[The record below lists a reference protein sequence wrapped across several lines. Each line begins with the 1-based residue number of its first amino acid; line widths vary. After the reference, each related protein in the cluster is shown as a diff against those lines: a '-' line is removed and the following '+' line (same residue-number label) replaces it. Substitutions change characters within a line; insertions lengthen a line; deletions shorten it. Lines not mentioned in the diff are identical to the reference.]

1 MKTIG
6 LLGGMSW
13 ESTALYYQQIN
24 KMVHRK
30 LGKLHSAKVII
41 NSVDF
46 EEIAALQA
54 KGLWQEAGAY
64 LAEQALNLEKAG
76 ADCILVC
83 TNTMHKIA
91 AQIEDS
97 ISIPFLHI
105 ADATAKEILSQNI
118 GKVALLGTA
127 FTMEQDFYK
136 ARLQD
141 HRIDVVI
148 PNEADRKI
156 VHSIIYEELCLGVIN
171 PDSQQKYIAIVERL
185 IAEGAQGIILGC
197 TEICMLIGE
206 LKFSVPLFDTTTI
219 HAKEAVSFSLN
230 ENKNFHSTNL
240 NISAAISGNTV

>member
-13 ESTALYYQQIN
+13 ESIALYYQQIN

-54 KGLWQEAGAY
+54 KGLWQEASAY
-64 LAEQALNLEKAG
+64 LAEQAQNLEKAG

-141 HRIDVVI
+141 YGIDVII
-148 PNEADRKI
+148 PNEADRKT
-156 VHSIIYEELCLGVIN
+156 VHHIIYEELCLGVIN
-171 PDSQQKYIAIVERL
+171 SDSQQKYIAIVERL

-219 HAKEAVSFSLN
+219 HAKEAVSFAL
-230 ENKNFHSTNL
+230 T
-240 NISAAISGNTV
+240 

>member
-24 KMVHRK
+24 KMVHGK

-76 ADCILVC
+76 AECILVC

-91 AQIEDS
+91 PQIEDA
-97 ISIPFLHI
+97 ITVPFLHI
-105 ADATAKEILSQNI
+105 ADATAKEIVSQDI

-136 ARLQD
+136 ARLQE
-141 HRIDVVI
+141 HGIDVII

-156 VHSIIYEELCLGVIN
+156 VHRIIYEELCLGVIN
-171 PDSQQKYIAIVERL
+171 PDSRQKYETIVEAL
-185 IAEGAQGIILGC
+185 IAEGAEGIILGC

-206 LKFSVPLFDTTTI
+206 LKFSVPLFDTTAI

-230 ENKNFHSTNL
+230 ENKNSKSANL
-240 NISAAISGNTV
+240 SMTAANIL

>member
-24 KMVHRK
+24 KMVHHK

-41 NSVDF
+41 NSLDF

-64 LAEQALNLEKAG
+64 LAEQAQNLEKAG

-83 TNTMHKIA
+83 TNTMHKVA
-91 AQIEDS
+91 AQIEES
-97 ISIPFLHI
+97 ITVPFLHI
-105 ADATAKEILSQNI
+105 ADTTAKEILSQNI

-136 ARLQD
+136 ARLRD
-141 HRIDVVI
+141 YGIDVII

-156 VHSIIYEELCLGVIN
+156 VHRIIYEELCLGVIN
-171 PDSQQKYIAIVERL
+171 SDSQQQYIAIVEAL
-185 IAEGAQGIILGC
+185 IADGAEGIILGC

-219 HAKEAVSFSLN
+219 HAKEAVNFSLN
-230 ENKNFHSTNL
+230 ENKISNSANLHIST
-240 NISAAISGNTV
+240 AKVGNRV

>member
-13 ESTALYYQQIN
+13 ESTALYYQKIN
-24 KMVHRK
+24 KMVHHK

-54 KGLWQEAGAY
+54 KGLWQEAGTY
-64 LAEQALNLEKAG
+64 LAEQAQNLEKAG

-83 TNTMHKIA
+83 TNTMHKVA

-97 ISIPFLHI
+97 ITVPFLHI

-141 HRIDVVI
+141 HGIDVVI
-148 PNEADRKI
+148 PNEEDRKT
-156 VHSIIYEELCLGVIN
+156 VHRIIYEELCLGVIN

-206 LKFSVPLFDTTTI
+206 LKFLVPLFDTTTI

>member
-24 KMVHRK
+24 KMVHGK

-46 EEIAALQA
+46 EEIAVLQA

-76 ADCILVC
+76 AECILVC

-91 AQIEDS
+91 SQIEDA
-97 ISIPFLHI
+97 ITVPFLHI
-105 ADATAKEILSQNI
+105 ADATAKEIVSQDI

-136 ARLQD
+136 ARLQE
-141 HRIDVVI
+141 HGIDVMI

-156 VHSIIYEELCLGVIN
+156 VHRIIYEELCLGVIN
-171 PDSQQKYIAIVERL
+171 PDSRQKYETIVEAL
-185 IAEGAQGIILGC
+185 IAEGAEGIILGC

-206 LKFSVPLFDTTTI
+206 VEFSVPLFDTTAI

-230 ENKNFHSTNL
+230 ENKKSKSANL
-240 NISAAISGNTV
+240 RMTAGSIL

>member
-46 EEIAALQA
+46 EEIATLQA

-141 HRIDVVI
+141 YGIEVII

-171 PDSQQKYIAIVERL
+171 SDSQQKYIAIVERL
-185 IAEGAQGIILGC
+185 IAEGAQGVILGC

-230 ENKNFHSTNL
+230 ENKNSNSANL
-240 NISAAISGNTV
+240 HKSAAIAGSIL

>member
-24 KMVHRK
+24 KMVHRR

-46 EEIAALQA
+46 EEIAALQS
-54 KGLWQEAGAY
+54 KGLWQEAGVY
-64 LAEQALNLEKAG
+64 LAEQAQNLEKAG

-83 TNTMHKIA
+83 TNTMHKVA

-141 HRIDVVI
+141 YGIDVVI

-156 VHSIIYEELCLGVIN
+156 VHRIIYEELCLGVIN
-171 PDSQQKYIAIVERL
+171 LDSQQKYIAIVEGL
-185 IAEGAQGIILGC
+185 IAEGAQGVILGC
-197 TEICMLIGE
+197 TEICMLMGE

-230 ENKNFHSTNL
+230 ENKNADSANL
-240 NISAAISGNTV
+240 HKSAAIAGSIL

>member
-64 LAEQALNLEKAG
+64 LTEQAQNLERAG

-83 TNTMHKIA
+83 TNTMHKVA

-141 HRIDVVI
+141 YGIDVVI

-156 VHSIIYEELCLGVIN
+156 VHCIIYEELCLGVIN
-171 PDSQQKYIAIVERL
+171 PDSQQKYITIVERL

-219 HAKEAVSFSLN
+219 HAKEAVNFSLN
-230 ENKNFHSTNL
+230 ENKISNSANLHIST
-240 NISAAISGNTV
+240 ATVGNRV

>member
-54 KGLWQEAGAY
+54 KGLWQEAGTY
-64 LAEQALNLEKAG
+64 LAEQAQNLEKAG

-136 ARLQD
+136 ARLRD
-141 HRIDVVI
+141 YGIDVVI

-206 LKFSVPLFDTTTI
+206 LKFSVPLFDTTAI

-230 ENKNFHSTNL
+230 ENKNSHSTNL
-240 NISAAISGNTV
+240 NISTVIAGNTV

>member
-24 KMVHRK
+24 KMIQRK

-54 KGLWQEAGAY
+54 KGLWQEAGTY

-83 TNTMHKIA
+83 TNTMHKVA
-91 AQIEDS
+91 AQIEES
-97 ISIPFLHI
+97 ITVPFLHI
-105 ADATAKEILSQNI
+105 ADATAKEILNQNI
-118 GKVALLGTA
+118 TKVALLGTA

-136 ARLQD
+136 ARLRD
-141 HRIDVVI
+141 HGIDVII

-156 VHSIIYEELCLGVIN
+156 VHRIIYEELCLGVIN
-171 PDSQQKYIAIVERL
+171 PDSQQQYIAIVERL
-185 IAEGAQGIILGC
+185 IAEGAQGIVLGC

-219 HAKEAVSFSLN
+219 HAKEAVSFAL
-230 ENKNFHSTNL
+230 
-240 NISAAISGNTV
+240 I

>member
-64 LAEQALNLEKAG
+64 LAEQAQNLEKAG
-76 ADCILVC
+76 VNCILVC
-83 TNTMHKIA
+83 TNTMHKVA

-97 ISIPFLHI
+97 ITVPFLHI

-141 HRIDVVI
+141 YGIDVVI

-219 HAKEAVSFSLN
+219 HAKEAVSFSLS
-230 ENKNFHSTNL
+230 ENKNSHSTNL
-240 NISAAISGNTV
+240 NISAAIAGNTV

>member
-64 LAEQALNLEKAG
+64 LAEQAQNLEKAG
-76 ADCILVC
+76 ANCILVC
-83 TNTMHKIA
+83 TNTMHKVA

-97 ISIPFLHI
+97 ITVPFLHI

-136 ARLQD
+136 SRLWD
-141 HRIDVVI
+141 YGIDVVI
-148 PNEADRKI
+148 PNEADRKT
-156 VHSIIYEELCLGVIN
+156 VHRIIYEELCLGVIN
-171 PDSQQKYIAIVERL
+171 PDSQQKYIAILERL

-206 LKFSVPLFDTTTI
+206 LKFSVPLFDTTAI

-230 ENKNFHSTNL
+230 ENKNSYSTNL
-240 NISAAISGNTV
+240 NISAVTIGSIL

>member
-54 KGLWQEAGAY
+54 KGLWQEAGTY
-64 LAEQALNLEKAG
+64 LAEQAQNLEKAG

-97 ISIPFLHI
+97 ITVPFLHI

-118 GKVALLGTA
+118 GKVALVGTA

-141 HRIDVVI
+141 HGIDVVI
-148 PNEADRKI
+148 PNEADRKT
-156 VHSIIYEELCLGVIN
+156 VHRIIYEELCLGVIN
-171 PDSQQKYIAIVERL
+171 PDSQQKYIAIIERL
-185 IAEGAQGIILGC
+185 IAEGTQGIILGC

-206 LKFSVPLFDTTTI
+206 LKFSVPLFYTTTI
-219 HAKEAVSFSLN
+219 HAKEAVSFAL
-230 ENKNFHSTNL
+230 T
-240 NISAAISGNTV
+240 

>member
-24 KMVHRK
+24 KMVHGK

-64 LAEQALNLEKAG
+64 LAEQAQNLEKAG
-76 ADCILVC
+76 AECILVC

-91 AQIEDS
+91 SQIEDA
-97 ISIPFLHI
+97 ITVPFLHI
-105 ADATAKEILSQNI
+105 ADATAKEIVSQNI

-136 ARLQD
+136 ARL
-141 HRIDVVI
+141 HEHGIDVVI

-156 VHSIIYEELCLGVIN
+156 VHNIIYEELCLGVIN
-171 PDSQQKYIAIVERL
+171 TDSQQQYIAIVEKL
-185 IAEGAQGIILGC
+185 IAEGAQGVILGC

-230 ENKNFHSTNL
+230 ENKSL
-240 NISAAISGNTV
+240 KAPIYA

>member
-13 ESTALYYQQIN
+13 ESTALYYQKIN
-24 KMVHRK
+24 KMVHHK

-136 ARLQD
+136 ARLRD
-141 HRIDVVI
+141 YGIDVII

-156 VHSIIYEELCLGVIN
+156 VHRIIYEELCLGVIN
-171 PDSQQKYIAIVERL
+171 PDSQQKYIAIVEML
-185 IAEGAQGIILGC
+185 IAEGAQGVILGC
-197 TEICMLIGE
+197 TEICILIGE

-230 ENKNFHSTNL
+230 ENKNSNSTNL
-240 NISAAISGNTV
+240 YKSAAIAGNTV

>member
-83 TNTMHKIA
+83 TNTMHKVA

-105 ADATAKEILSQNI
+105 ADATAKEILGQNI

-136 ARLQD
+136 SRLRD
-141 HRIDVVI
+141 YGIDVVI
-148 PNEADRKI
+148 PNEADRKT
-156 VHSIIYEELCLGVIN
+156 VHRIIYEELCLGVIN

-206 LKFSVPLFDTTTI
+206 HKFSVPLFDTTTI
-219 HAKEAVSFSLN
+219 HAKEAVSFAL
-230 ENKNFHSTNL
+230 T
-240 NISAAISGNTV
+240 

>member
-24 KMVHRK
+24 KMIHRK

-54 KGLWQEAGAY
+54 KGLWQEVGTY

-83 TNTMHKIA
+83 TNTMHKVA
-91 AQIEDS
+91 AQIEES
-97 ISIPFLHI
+97 ITVPFLHI
-105 ADATAKEILSQNI
+105 ADATAKEILNQNI
-118 GKVALLGTA
+118 TKVALLGTA
-127 FTMEQDFYK
+127 FTMEQEFYK
-136 ARLQD
+136 ARLRD
-141 HRIDVVI
+141 HGIDVII

-156 VHSIIYEELCLGVIN
+156 VHRIIYEELCLGVIN
-171 PDSQQKYIAIVERL
+171 PDSQQQYIAIVERL
-185 IAEGAQGIILGC
+185 IAEGAQGIVLGC

-219 HAKEAVSFSLN
+219 HAKEAVSFAL
-230 ENKNFHSTNL
+230 
-240 NISAAISGNTV
+240 I

>member
-13 ESTALYYQQIN
+13 ESTALYYQKIN
-24 KMVHRK
+24 KMVHHK

-54 KGLWQEAGAY
+54 KGLWQEAGTY
-64 LAEQALNLEKAG
+64 LAEQAQNLEKAG

-83 TNTMHKIA
+83 TNTMHKVA

-97 ISIPFLHI
+97 ITVPFLHI

-141 HRIDVVI
+141 HGIDVVI
-148 PNEADRKI
+148 PNEEDRKT
-156 VHSIIYEELCLGVIN
+156 VHRIIYEELCLGVIN

-197 TEICMLIGE
+197 TEICMLISE

>member
-1 MKTIG
+1 MRTIG

-13 ESTALYYQQIN
+13 ESTSLYYQQIN

-54 KGLWQEAGAY
+54 KGLWQEAGSY
-64 LAEQALNLEKAG
+64 LAEQAQNLEKAG

-141 HRIDVVI
+141 YGIEVII

-171 PDSQQKYIAIVERL
+171 SDSQQKYIAIVERL
-185 IAEGAQGIILGC
+185 IAEGAQGVILGC

-230 ENKNFHSTNL
+230 ENKNADSTNL
-240 NISAAISGNTV
+240 HKSAAIAGSIL

>member
-24 KMVHRK
+24 KMVHGK

-91 AQIEDS
+91 PQIEDA
-97 ISIPFLHI
+97 ITVPFIHI
-105 ADATAKEILSQNI
+105 ADATAKEIVSQNI

-141 HRIDVVI
+141 YGIDVVI

-171 PDSQQKYIAIVERL
+171 PDSQQKYIAIVEEL
-185 IAEGAQGIILGC
+185 IAEGAEGIILGC

-206 LKFSVPLFDTTTI
+206 VQFSVPLLDTTAI

-230 ENKNFHSTNL
+230 ENKKSKSANL
-240 NISAAISGNTV
+240 RMTAGNIL

>member
-141 HRIDVVI
+141 YGIEVII

-171 PDSQQKYIAIVERL
+171 SDSQQKYIAIVERL
-185 IAEGAQGIILGC
+185 IAEGAQGVILGC

-219 HAKEAVSFSLN
+219 HAKEAVIFSLN
-230 ENKNFHSTNL
+230 ENKNSNSANL
-240 NISAAISGNTV
+240 HKSAAIAGSIL

>member
-24 KMVHRK
+24 KMVHGK

-91 AQIEDS
+91 PQIEDA
-97 ISIPFLHI
+97 ITVPFIHI
-105 ADATAKEILSQNI
+105 ADATAKEIVSQNI

-141 HRIDVVI
+141 HGIDVII

-156 VHSIIYEELCLGVIN
+156 VHRIIYEELCLGVIN
-171 PDSQQKYIAIVERL
+171 PDSRQKYETIVETL
-185 IAEGAQGIILGC
+185 IADGAEGIILGC

-206 LKFSVPLFDTTTI
+206 LKFSVPLFDTTAI

-230 ENKNFHSTNL
+230 ENKKSKSANL
-240 NISAAISGNTV
+240 RMTAGSIL

>member
-24 KMVHRK
+24 KMVHGK

-91 AQIEDS
+91 PQIEDA
-97 ISIPFLHI
+97 ITVPFIHI
-105 ADATAKEILSQNI
+105 ADATAKEIVSQNI

-136 ARLQD
+136 ARLQE
-141 HRIDVVI
+141 HGIDVMI
-148 PNEADRKI
+148 PTEADRKI
-156 VHSIIYEELCLGVIN
+156 VHRIIYEELCLGVTN
-171 PDSQQKYIAIVERL
+171 PDSQQKYIAIVEAL
-185 IAEGAQGIILGC
+185 IAEGAEGIILGC

-206 LKFSVPLFDTTTI
+206 VEFSVPLFDTTAI

-230 ENKNFHSTNL
+230 ENKIL
-240 NISAAISGNTV
+240 KAPIYA